1 MNITKGQ
8 KKKRRASD
16 NQSPLRRE
24 KHNSKKKTQQMSLML
39 FSLKIRKSIMSVTL
53 RATADIGFIKTPN
66 SKRK

>member
-8 KKKRRASD
+8 KKK
-16 NQSPLRRE
+16 
-24 KHNSKKKTQQMSLML
+24 
-39 FSLKIRKSIMSVTL
+39 KSIELLRKLHIYEAYIDGFRKNDYVTL